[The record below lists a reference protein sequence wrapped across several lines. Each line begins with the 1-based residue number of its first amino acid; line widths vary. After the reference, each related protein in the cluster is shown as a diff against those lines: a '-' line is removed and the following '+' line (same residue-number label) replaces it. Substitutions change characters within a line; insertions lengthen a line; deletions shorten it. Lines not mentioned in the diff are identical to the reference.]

1 MVLMHA
7 SEEQGLQLAAQGSC
21 KVLWQAKQ
29 PAGQASAGLPLL
41 PLTPAVLNRAC
52 RLRPLCQTVRLYD
65 GAQGSSR
72 GILEQQAPVLDVC
85 LQDDATAFC
94 ACLDGQVK
102 RCAPRVT
109 RHSSHLTCQT
119 FLLCIQAQRMCTRS
133 ALALCM
139 MLMCLTMR
147 AICFKVHCAM
157 Q

>member
-1 MVLMHA
+1 MACKAA
-7 SEEQGLQLAAQGSC
+7 SR
-21 KVLWQAKQ
+21 
-29 PAGQASAGLPLL
+29 ASTIRFALPFTSFA
-41 PLTPAVLNRAC
+41 LTRAC
-52 RLRPLCQTVRLYD
+52 HLHLLRQTVRLYD

-119 FLLCIQAQRMCTRS
+119 FLLCIQAQRVCTRS
-133 ALALCM
+133 SLALCM
-139 MLMCLTMR
+139 MLMCLTLR
-147 AICFKVHCAM
+147 AACLKVHCAM